1 VKQLE
6 KHAQSV
12 GKFLMVCKKLAQNM
26 YVTSYG
32 GNLAWKLEDNL
43 ILITPTQ
50 MNKGDIQAE
59 DVVFVNT
66 AGQVVEGKRHPTG
79 EMPMYMK
86 FFEARADVISV
97 IHCHP
102 PAACALAIRKGKNWL
117 MRPLY
122 PETTIE
128 VGPVPVVPYA
138 EPLTAEL
145 AENFSPYLPHYNS
158 FIMENHGLV
167 SLDRDDIERTL
178 LKVEMIE
185 STAQSIL
192 MALSAGEIN
201 ELNLEDVRRL
211 ENTMR
216 TRNLPFCGGPGVN
229 QSLEALYFDR
239 P

>member
-1 VKQLE
+1 VKLLD
-6 KHAQSV
+6 KHDQSV
-12 GKFLMVCKKLAQNM
+12 AKFLKVCKKLAQNL

-66 AGQVVEGKRHPTG
+66 SGQVVEGRRRPTG

-86 FFEARADVISV
+86 FFEERTDVVSV
-97 IHCHP
+97 IHSHP
-102 PAACALAIRKGKNWL
+102 PATCALAIRKGKNWL

-185 STAQSIL
+185 STAQSVL
-192 MALSAGEIN
+192 MALSAGEIK
-201 ELNLEDVRRL
+201 ELDVEDVQRL

-216 TRNLPFCGGPGVN
+216 TRNLPFCGAPGVN
-229 QSLEALYFDR
+229 QSLEALYFER